1 MFCPNCGKEI
11 RPGGKFC
18 TSCGWKLPESGRAPE
33 MPPNRPAQG
42 TGRVP
47 QKTPGNG
54 RPPKKGGAGKW
65 LAIFLAVALGGG
77 ALLTGGIMAL
87 TARQDTK
94 AEEQEDSAQKEASA
108 GKEKKDEEFD
118 WYVYIRDELLPLY
131 GYADMNDM
139 SRDVSSGNSMDSYG
153 WNQRTGILGA
163 DVADITGDDN
173 EDMILY
179 RLAPQAGN
187 NPDYVRREVLATL
200 YTETDGK
207 VTEHETLSVGSADG
221 ISFDLDELGLMEV
234 QGQTCL
240 WHNTVGSA
248 YFADGA
254 GQDTEFIGW
263 DGSTFRRLWWVGK
276 SDGGSSEI
284 AYSFRTYSD
293 AENYTQEVLFGDEGY
308 MYTHPGAVTAGA
320 KNYAEAIIM
329 GYQRLGLPD
338 PGVAT
343 DPNAHFSAYPG
354 RWEDGAFPSCWDS
367 EVLAESVL
375 VKTSGG
381 GSYRLRSIVDHV
393 EDRTGLREK
402 IEALN

>member
-1 MFCPNCGKEI
+1 M
-11 RPGGKFC
+11 
-18 TSCGWKLPESGRAPE
+18 
-33 MPPNRPAQG
+33 
-42 TGRVP
+42 
-47 QKTPGNG
+47 
-54 RPPKKGGAGKW
+54 
-65 LAIFLAVALGGG
+65 
-77 ALLTGGIMAL
+77 
-87 TARQDTK
+87 
-94 AEEQEDSAQKEASA
+94 
-108 GKEKKDEEFD
+108 
-118 WYVYIRDELLPLY
+118 
-131 GYADMNDM
+131 
-139 SRDVSSGNSMDSYG
+139 
-153 WNQRTGILGA
+153 
-163 DVADITGDDN
+163 ADITGDDN

-263 DGSTFRRLWWVGK
+263 DGSAFRRLWWVGK

-354 RWEDGAFPSCWDS
+354 RCLPELLGQRSPGGERPCEDIRRRQLPPAQHR
-367 EVLAESVL
+367 
-375 VKTSGG
+375 
-381 GSYRLRSIVDHV
+381 GSRGRPDRAAG
-393 EDRTGLREK
+393 EDRGAELRGLFTEILQKMFRGSIDKVTGCHYNGDSLS
-402 IEALN
+402 LCP